1 MTLRRND
8 RAEFVQSLW
17 AGRPH
22 SESFPEWRT
31 LPVVCASV
39 RFVSLGVLCASTVLA
54 ADARVTLL
62 SKQLTSTKDPRVR
75 SQTVLLLGQT
85 QSDDAVAPL
94 CASLKD
100 PESIVRSAA
109 ASALGEIHT
118 DAAIACLK
126 AGLGESDPGVRA
138 ALQRAISST
147 AVTKGSLY
155 LNVEPTADTEGGLDS
170 RLVSLAHETLTKQ
183 LTTLGAAFAPA
194 GEEKKAAQALIKAR
208 ALRGFQVRMQLGPGA
223 TEKQLKVE
231 MLIMTYPDQ
240 ALQGSWN
247 VKASGGKPEALI
259 KAMVPKVVE
268 DAAGDLN
275 WKTP

>member
-1 MTLRRND
+1 M
-8 RAEFVQSLW
+8 
-17 AGRPH
+17 
-22 SESFPEWRT
+22 
-31 LPVVCASV
+31 

-62 SKQLTSTKDPRVR
+62 AKQLTTTKDPRVR

-109 ASALGEIHT
+109 ASALGELHT
-118 DAAIACLK
+118 EAAIDCLK

-147 AVTKGSLY
+147 AVTRGSLY

>member
-1 MTLRRND
+1 M
-8 RAEFVQSLW
+8 
-17 AGRPH
+17 
-22 SESFPEWRT
+22 
-31 LPVVCASV
+31 

-75 SQTVLLLGQT
+75 SQTMLLLGQT

-118 DAAIACLK
+118 EAAIDCLK

-138 ALQRAISST
+138 ALQRAISVT
-147 AVTKGSLY
+147 AVAKGSLY
-155 LNVEPTADTEGGLDS
+155 LNVEPTADTAGGLDTH
-170 RLVSLAHETLTKQ
+170 LVSLAHETLTKQ
-183 LTTLGAAFAPA
+183 LSTLGAAFAPA
-194 GEEKKAAQALIKAR
+194 GEEKKAAQVLIKAR